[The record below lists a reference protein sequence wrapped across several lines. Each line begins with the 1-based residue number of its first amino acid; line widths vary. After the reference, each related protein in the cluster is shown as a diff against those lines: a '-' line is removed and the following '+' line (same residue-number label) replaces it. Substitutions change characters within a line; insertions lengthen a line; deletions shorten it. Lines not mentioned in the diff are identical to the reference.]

1 MTTSSSPQKK
11 NSFADVWRRVRAIL
25 AAELGERPYAIWIAP
40 LALVTADDA
49 RIVIACANEDARDAV
64 AERYGQKIADLLA
77 RQSGL
82 ERAVDFVCPPTPH
95 HAVVAAPQES
105 EVSSFELRFAF
116 LQRRAVRM
124 GHERAGFAVG
134 DDVLRMI
141 AARIP
146 KDARVLE
153 QALERLAHC
162 SAASGEPV
170 TFESAQIWLAEML
183 RAYDRRITVDEVKR
197 CVSRRYGLKTG
208 DLESRSR
215 RSEIVRPRQ
224 LAMYATRLLTGKSFP
239 DIGRHFDRDHTT
251 ALYAVEKMASLAL
264 TNPEIA
270 AEIDEIKRSLRD
282 WTAGPKSTDGRN

>member
-1 MTTSSSPQKK
+1 MPTSSPKQK
-11 NSFADVWRRVRAIL
+11 NDFADIWRRVRAIL
-25 AAELGERPYAIWIAP
+25 AADLGERPYALWIAP
-40 LALVTADDA
+40 LSLISADEA

-64 AERYGQKIADLLA
+64 AERYGQRIADLLA

-116 LQRRAVRM
+116 LQKRAVRM

-153 QALERLAHC
+153 QALDRLAHC

-170 TFESAQIWLAEML
+170 TFESAQIWLSEML
-183 RAYDRRITVDEVKR
+183 RAYDRRITVEEVKR
-197 CVSRRYGLKTG
+197 CVSRRYGLRPG

-224 LAMYATRLLTGKSFP
+224 VAMYATRLLTGKSFP
-239 DIGRHFDRDHTT
+239 DIGRHFDRDHTSV
-251 ALYAVEKMASLAL
+251 LHSVQKMTTLAR

-270 AEIDEIKRSLRD
+270 AELEEIKRSLRD
-282 WTAGPKSTDGRN
+282 WTAGPK

>member
-1 MTTSSSPQKK
+1 MPTSSPKQK
-11 NSFADVWRRVRAIL
+11 NDFADVWRRVRAIL
-25 AAELGERPYAIWIAP
+25 AADLGERPYAIWIAP
-40 LALVTADDA
+40 LSLISADETK
-49 RIVIACANEDARDAV
+49 IVIACANEDARDAV

-95 HAVVAAPQES
+95 LAIVAAPQET

-116 LQRRAVRM
+116 LQRRAARM
-124 GHERAGFAVG
+124 ELERPAFAVG
-134 DDVLRMI
+134 DDVLRMV

-146 KDARVLE
+146 KDGRVLE

-170 TFESAQIWLAEML
+170 TFASAQIWLVEML
-183 RAYDRRITVDEVKR
+183 RSHDRRITIDEVKR
-197 CVSRRYGLKTG
+197 CVSRRYGLKPG

-224 LAMYATRLLTGKSFP
+224 IAMYATRLLTGKSFP
-239 DIGRHFDRDHTT
+239 DIARHFERDHSTV
-251 ALYAVEKMASLAL
+251 LYGVEKMAALAR

-270 AEIDEIKRSLRD
+270 AELEEIKRSLRD
-282 WTAGPKSTDGRN
+282 WTAGPK

>member
-1 MTTSSSPQKK
+1 MTTLSSPQKK
-11 NSFADVWRRVRAIL
+11 NNFADIWRRVRAIL
-25 AAELGERPYAIWIAP
+25 LADLGEWPYAIWIAP
-40 LALVTADDA
+40 LSLISADEA

-77 RQSGL
+77 RQSGI

-116 LQRRAVRM
+116 LQRCAVRM
-124 GHERAGFAVG
+124 GHERPGFAVS

-146 KDARVLE
+146 KDSRVLE
-153 QALERLAHC
+153 EALERLAHC

-170 TFESAQIWLAEML
+170 TFESAQIWLAQML

-197 CVSRRYGLKTG
+197 CVSRRYGLKAG

-251 ALYAVEKMASLAL
+251 ALHAVEKMASLAL

-270 AEIDEIKRSLRD
+270 AELEEIKRALRD
-282 WTAGPKSTDGRN
+282 WTAGPK

>member
-1 MTTSSSPQKK
+1 MPTSSPKQKHE
-11 NSFADVWRRVRAIL
+11 FTDIWRRARAVLL
-25 AAELGERPYAIWIAP
+25 ADLGERPYAIWIAP
-40 LALVTADDA
+40 LVLVSADEVK
-49 RIVIACANEDARDAV
+49 IVIACPNEDARDAV

-82 ERAVDFVCPPTPH
+82 ERAVDFVCPPMPH
-95 HAVVAAPQES
+95 LAVVAAPQES

-116 LQRRAVRM
+116 LQRCAIRM
-124 GHERAGFAVG
+124 AMERPGFAAG
-134 DDVLRMI
+134 DDVLRMV

-153 QALERLAHC
+153 QALERLAHF

-183 RAYDRRITVDEVKR
+183 RAYDRRITVEEVKR
-197 CVSRRYGLKTG
+197 CVSRRYGLKPG

-224 LAMYATRLLTGKSFP
+224 IAMYATRILTRKSFP
-239 DIGRHFDRDHTT
+239 DIARHFDRDHTT
-251 ALYAVEKMASLAL
+251 ALYAVEKMAALAL

-270 AEIDEIKRSLRD
+270 AEIEEIKRSLRD

>member
-11 NSFADVWRRVRAIL
+11 NSFADVWRRVRSIL

>member
-1 MTTSSSPQKK
+1 
-11 NSFADVWRRVRAIL
+11 
-25 AAELGERPYAIWIAP
+25 
-40 LALVTADDA
+40 
-49 RIVIACANEDARDAV
+49 
-64 AERYGQKIADLLA
+64 
-77 RQSGL
+77 
-82 ERAVDFVCPPTPH
+82 
-95 HAVVAAPQES
+95 
-105 EVSSFELRFAF
+105 
-116 LQRRAVRM
+116 
-124 GHERAGFAVG
+124 
-134 DDVLRMI
+134 
-141 AARIP
+141 
-146 KDARVLE
+146 
-153 QALERLAHC
+153 
-162 SAASGEPV
+162 
-170 TFESAQIWLAEML
+170 ML

>member
-1 MTTSSSPQKK
+1 MPTPKQK
-11 NSFADVWRRVRAIL
+11 NDFSDVWRRARAIL
-25 AAELGERPYAIWIAP
+25 LADLGERPFTLWIAP
-40 LALVTADDA
+40 LALVSADDV
-49 RIVIACANEDARDAV
+49 RIVIACPNEDARDAV

-77 RQSGL
+77 RQSGI
-82 ERAVDFVCPPTPH
+82 ERSVDFVCEPAPY
-95 HAVVAAPQES
+95 HAVVSAPQGAEI
-105 EVSSFELRFAF
+105 SSFELRFAF
-116 LQRRAVRM
+116 LQQCAVRM
-124 GHERAGFAVG
+124 AQEWPGYAAG

-146 KDARVLE
+146 KDSRVLE
-153 QALERLAHC
+153 QALGRLAHC

-183 RAYDRRITVDEVKR
+183 RAHDRRITVDEVKR
-197 CVSRRYGLKTG
+197 CISRRYGLKPG

-239 DIGRHFDRDHTT
+239 DIARHFERDHTT
-251 ALYAVEKMASLAL
+251 VLYGVEKMAALAR

-270 AEIDEIKRSLRD
+270 AELEEIKRALRD
-282 WTAGPKSTDGRN
+282 WTAGPK

>member
-1 MTTSSSPQKK
+1 MPTSSPKTQTE
-11 NSFADVWRRVRAIL
+11 FDAFWRRARAIL
-25 AAELGERPYAIWIAP
+25 LTDLGERPFALWIAP
-40 LALVTADDA
+40 LSLISADEA
-49 RIVIACANEDARDAV
+49 RVVIACPSEGARDAV

-82 ERAVDFVCPPTPH
+82 ERAVDFVCPPAPH
-95 HAVVAAPQES
+95 HAVVAAPQEN

-116 LQRRAVRM
+116 LQRRAARLV
-124 GHERAGFAVG
+124 HERPGFAVG
-134 DDVLRMI
+134 EDVLRMI

-146 KDARVLE
+146 KEARVLE

-197 CVSRRYGLKTG
+197 CVSRRYGLRPG

-224 LAMYATRLLTGKSFP
+224 LAMYAARLLTRKSFP

-251 ALYAVEKMASLAL
+251 VLHGVEKIAELAL

-270 AEIDEIKRSLRD
+270 AEIEEIKRSLRD
-282 WTAGPKSTDGRN
+282 WTAGPKQ